1 MMLKK
6 RRYMRKSGVKGVNR
20 LMGNPAKY
28 AGKGIASFVV
38 HRQVYDILQDAYYST
53 ESRDRPQVDYYW
65 ETFNDMR
72 LPIQSLVAN
81 GNFIGSSAT
90 ASEAYKIIGLG
101 SSPWPNVDTG
111 VQFLNNTTTNRV
123 IIRFPRSKTFFTIAN
138 PNSYAVMM
146 KMERYGWKKG
156 YYPDSNDA
164 LLYKLRAL
172 GQSYFVT
179 SVDTNT
185 AAGVA
190 TDVKYPQNH
199 NVPATG
205 GGGFEGE
212 LSPSGSGAPWEGV
225 TGTNNSL
232 MGSTV
237 KKLSSRRWRRLL
249 PGEVITYKI
258 TRPSISYPVI
268 EDVWHNYRQFDFLL
282 RFVFKSDLL
291 YVGQAT
297 ITPDQVVEMNPTLA
311 MKITQ
316 KYAAQIY
323 QSSCAGPVHVIARQD
338 FKTREAFPV
347 PDEKEAISKPQIGGG
362 TVFVESKNAF

>member
-6 RRYMRKSGVKGVNR
+6 RRYMRKSGIKGVNR

-28 AGKGIASFVV
+28 SGKGIASFVV

-53 ESRDRPQVDYYW
+53 ESRDRPQVDYYS

-72 LPIQSLVAN
+72 LPLQSLVAN
-81 GNFIGSSAT
+81 GNLAASSAT
-90 ASEAYKIIGLG
+90 VAEGYKIIGTG
-101 SSPWPNVDTG
+101 SAPWPNVESG
-111 VQFLNNTTTNRV
+111 VQFLNNSTSNRV

-138 PNSYAVMM
+138 PNSYAVMF

-156 YYPDSNDA
+156 YFPQSADD
-164 LLYKLRAL
+164 LLAKLRAL

-179 SVDTNT
+179 SIDTNT
-185 AAGVA
+185 TTGIGADIV
-190 TDVKYPQNH
+190 YPQNH
-199 NVPATG
+199 GVPASGAFDGT
-205 GGGFEGE
+205 
-212 LSPSGSGAPWEGV
+212 LSPSASGGPWEGV
-225 TGTNNSL
+225 TGSNNSL

-249 PGEVITYKI
+249 PGEVVTYKI
-258 TRPSISYPVI
+258 TRPSISYPAI
-268 EDVWHNYRQFDFLL
+268 EDFWYSYRQFDFLL

-291 YVGQAT
+291 YVGQTT

-311 MKITQ
+311 MKVTQ
-316 KYAAQIY
+316 KYVAQVH
-323 QSSCAGPVHVIARQD
+323 QASSAGPIHVIARQD
-338 FKTREAFPV
+338 FKLRDPFPV
-347 PDEKEAISKPQIGGG
+347 PGVGETINKPQIGGG